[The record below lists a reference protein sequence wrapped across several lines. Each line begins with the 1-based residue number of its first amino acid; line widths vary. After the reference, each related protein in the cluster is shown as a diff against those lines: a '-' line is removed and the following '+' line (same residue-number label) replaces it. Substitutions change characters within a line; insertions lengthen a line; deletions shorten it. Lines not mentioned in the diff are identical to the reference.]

1 MEATMKLLSLLTGA
15 TVALLSLA
23 GCSAAQPSESAPAP
37 VAPQAAA
44 PAEQDQGWA
53 VLIEA
58 DREVNT
64 LEAQRDATSDP
75 FVQDAITHQ
84 IGAIVA
90 RSDAL
95 VDEMTVGDG
104 RSHDARIRRLSAA
117 LQHDMGVGVATE
129 MQGGGPSGR

>member
-1 MEATMKLLSLLTGA
+1 MEATMKLALFTRA
-15 TVALLSLA
+15 TVALLVGA
-23 GCSAAQPSESAPAP
+23 GCTATQPPEPTP
-37 VAPQAAA
+37 VPVSRQTAA

-58 DREVNT
+58 DREVNE
-64 LEAQRDATSDP
+64 LEAQRDTTSDP

-84 IGAIVA
+84 IGVIVA

-104 RSHDARIRRLSAA
+104 RSHDVRIRRLSAA
-117 LQHDMGVGVATE
+117 LQHDMGFGVATE

>member
-1 MEATMKLLSLLTGA
+1 MEATMKLALLTSA
-15 TVALLSLA
+15 TVALLACA
-23 GCSAAQPSESAPAP
+23 GCSATQSPEPTSVP
-37 VAPQAAA
+37 VSREAAA

-58 DREVNT
+58 DREVNA
-64 LEAQRDATSDP
+64 LEAQRDTTSDP

-95 VDEMTVGDG
+95 VDEMTAGDG
-104 RSHDARIRRLSAA
+104 RSHDAKIRRMSAA
-117 LQHDMGVGVATE
+117 LQRDMGVGVATE
-129 MQGGGPSGR
+129 MQGAGPAGR